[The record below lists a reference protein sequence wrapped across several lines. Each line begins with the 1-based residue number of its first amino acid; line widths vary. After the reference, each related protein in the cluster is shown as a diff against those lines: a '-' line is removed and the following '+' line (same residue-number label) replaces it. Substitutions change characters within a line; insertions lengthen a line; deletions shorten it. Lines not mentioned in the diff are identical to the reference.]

1 MELLKKTATAL
12 VVVALLATLLAAAT
26 DITKD
31 ERAAELE
38 RVNKMAEEILPK
50 VVEVT
55 GINFGEPVKIVI
67 TTRAEVRDFVV
78 KLMEEEYPGD
88 ELERQSRVFAALGLL
103 PEGFDLRTGLI
114 DLLHEQAGAF
124 YDPRTKAY
132 YSIIDLPEELKIPII
147 ERVLVAHELTHA
159 LQDRVVDLLALQ
171 EEAKGNTDLG
181 YARTSVMEG
190 MASVTMFVAGQGM
203 QLKSLPD
210 IGGMM
215 RMSMG
220 SAAGNPMMKVF
231 AASPQYLQE
240 TLISPYAEGASFIQ
254 AYIKA
259 NPEAKPSAIFDN
271 MPESSEQILHYAKY
285 AEGDRPTAIDL
296 SGIDAAL
303 PLNWEPF
310 HSNVLGEFDI
320 KVLCQ
325 LHEPTKENA
334 DVTAAGWD
342 GIHFRA
348 FIDQEDNLV
357 ILGASVW
364 DSEADASEFAESLA
378 EVLIPIH
385 GENNVAVMQH
395 ADRVEFLVGAISSEI
410 REAALEALAAAPVM
424 VGALH

>member
-1 MELLKKTATAL
+1 MKRTAMTAACA
-12 VVVALLATLLAAAT
+12 VLLAILLAAAP
-26 DITKD
+26 DITED

-50 VVEVT
+50 VMEVT
-55 GINFGEPVKIVI
+55 GIEKSEPVKIVI

-103 PEGFDLRTGLI
+103 PEGFDLRKGLI

-132 YSIIDLPEELKIPII
+132 YSIIDLPKELKIPII

-171 EEAKGNTDLG
+171 QQAKDNTDLG
-181 YARTSVMEG
+181 YANTSVMEG

-210 IGGMM
+210 IGGLM

-220 SAAGNPMMKVF
+220 SAASNPMMQVF

-240 TLISPYAEGASFIQ
+240 TLISPYAEGASFMQ

-259 NPEAKPSAIFDN
+259 NPEAKPITIFER
-271 MPESSEQILHYAKY
+271 MPESSEQILHYAKF
-285 AEGDRPTAIDL
+285 AEGDSPTAIDL
-296 SGIDAAL
+296 SSIDPAL
-303 PLNWEPF
+303 PEKWRPF
-310 HSNVLGEFDI
+310 YGNVLGEFDI

-325 LHEPTKENA
+325 LHDSTKETA
-334 DVTAAGWD
+334 EETAAGWD

-348 FIDQEDNLV
+348 FVDSADKLI

-364 DSEADASEFAESLA
+364 DSETDAAEFAEAL
-378 EVLIPIH
+378 EQVLIQIH
-385 GENNVAVMQH
+385 GESNVAVAQS
-395 ADRVEFLVGAISSEI
+395 ADRVEFIVGEVTAET
-410 REAALEALAAAPVM
+410 RTAALKALAAASAT
-424 VGALH
+424 VGSQP